1 MIVTGVL
8 YTLNDE
14 HPQAEAVAIT
24 EGRFSYVGNR
34 EQALERRGPQTH
46 VIELGERVAYPGF
59 IDAHLHVAGIGAAQ
73 RAVNLSGAQDFADII
88 ARIAE
93 RASTLREGV
102 TVTGHGWHQSKWQR
116 PPSGGV
122 GWISDSPR
130 AFRRG
135 ALAPGD
141 SGARQRP
148 LSATESGRDGPT
160 WDYCQHRGARGW
172 RRGDA

>member
-1 MIVTGVL
+1 MRIPILIRFTLLVPMLISAGCQAEVPPADMIVTGVL

-73 RAVNLSGAQDFADII
+73 RAVNLSGAEDFADII

-93 RASTLREGV
+93 RASNV
-102 TVTGHGWHQSKWQR
+102 
-116 PPSGGV
+116 
-122 GWISDSPR
+122 
-130 AFRRG
+130 
-135 ALAPGD
+135 
-141 SGARQRP
+141 
-148 LSATESGRDGPT
+148 
-160 WDYCQHRGARGW
+160 
-172 RRGDA
+172 